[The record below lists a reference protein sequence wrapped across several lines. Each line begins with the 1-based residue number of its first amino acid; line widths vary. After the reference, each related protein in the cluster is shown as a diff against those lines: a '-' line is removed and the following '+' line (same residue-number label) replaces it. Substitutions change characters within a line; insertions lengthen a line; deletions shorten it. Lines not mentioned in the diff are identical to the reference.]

1 MTQRR
6 RDSHIEG
13 LATHDDPESC
23 GPACKDESEALTGA
37 HAGRVLS
44 REIEILPGAEAVCV
58 AEGNTLP
65 ADRRE
70 ERRGLARSTT
80 EPEHV
85 WKRHAREP
93 GDPVTAPGDGA
104 VGRGGKSEDAIHRCT
119 AAGSLTAP

>member
-6 RDSHIEG
+6 RNSHIEG

-23 GPACKDESEALTGA
+23 GHAREDVSEALTGA

-44 REIEILPGAEAVCV
+44 REIEIVPGAEVV
-58 AEGNTLP
+58 SGAEGTTRRT
-65 ADRRE
+65 DRRE
-70 ERRGLARSTT
+70 ERRDLARSTT
-80 EPEHV
+80 DPEHV

-93 GDPVTAPGDGA
+93 GDPVAALGDG
-104 VGRGGKSEDAIHRCT
+104 VGGRGGKSEDAIHRCT